1 MPCWENQQVRKGEN
15 MAAKLNPLNGT
26 QFDRLTKSIDWSNRA
41 MAFPRQQRLKAIRQF
56 VGYHYAE
63 RGSDR
68 RVIAP
73 FLKMAIDIHVRLL
86 AARSPRA
93 LFSTQYRDL
102 KWTAANLELA
112 VNQIPHEIDLDTTL
126 QQLVTE
132 ALFSVGVAKVGLHTV
147 GQVLGHEYGAPFVD
161 VITLD
166 DAIFDMAAKRRD
178 QMQYIGNDYWLDFK
192 DVMESESFSKKSLED
207 LCSDDFTVTSEEGEE
222 RAEGISVSET
232 AELFKKKI
240 QLRDVFLPAEKLF
253 VTYAVKTKRRL
264 KVIEWEGP
272 EDGPYPILGFG
283 HVCGNLLPIAP
294 VLGWRDL
301 HELGNA
307 IYRKLAD
314 QADAQ
319 KTVPAFSGDD
329 DQAVEDFKAARDG
342 EGIKYT
348 GPPPVNLKTGGIDPS
363 TLAFFLQNKDLLS
376 YFAGNLDAL
385 GGLSPQSK
393 TVGQDKLISEAS
405 GAQIREMASQVVKF
419 TKNIFKSLAYY
430 EWHDPI
436 RRRLLNKS
444 IPGTDLEIVVPW
456 DRESRRGK
464 FDLYDLEIDVF
475 SSQDDSPNARLQRLS
490 AVVQQYVLP
499 LLPAIEAAGGTLDI
513 QSLFEVIAKYSDLA
527 ELKGIVQFIDRP
539 ESAGSGKTIAS
550 LQNIT
555 RQTERINRPG
565 ATAEGKSA
573 VMQQVLLGGRPQ
585 KDEMASIGRAVG

>member
-1 MPCWENQQVRKGEN
+1 MV
-15 MAAKLNPLNGT
+15 AKINPLNST
-26 QFDRLTKSIDWSNRA
+26 QFDRLMKSIDWSNR
-41 MAFPRQQRLKAIRQF
+41 MLVFPRKRRLSAIKQL
-56 VGYHYAE
+56 VGFHYAE
-63 RGSDR
+63 QGSDR
-68 RVIAP
+68 RVIVP
-73 FLKMAIDIHVRLL
+73 TLKMIIDIHVRLL

-93 LFSTQYRDL
+93 LFSTQHQDL

-112 VNQIPHEIDLDTTL
+112 VNQVPCEIDLDTTL
-126 QQLVTE
+126 RRLVLE
-132 ALFSVGVAKVGLHTV
+132 ALFSIGIAKVGLHTV
-147 GQVLGHEYGAPFVD
+147 GRVLGHEYGAPFVD
-161 VITLD
+161 VITID
-166 DAIFDMAAKRRD
+166 DAVLDMAAKHRD
-178 QMQYIGNDYWLDFK
+178 QMQYMGNDYWLNYE
-192 DVMESESFSKKSLED
+192 DVMESKSFPKKSLED
-207 LCSDDFTVTSEEGEE
+207 LHPDDFTVTSEEGEE
-222 RAEGISVSET
+222 RAEGISISES

-272 EDGPYPILGFG
+272 ERGPYSILGFG
-283 HVCGNLLPIAP
+283 DVCGNLLPLPP
-294 VLGWRDL
+294 VAGWRDM

-329 DQAVEDFKAARDG
+329 DQAVEDFAAARDG
-342 EGIKYT
+342 QGIKFT
-348 GPPPVNLKTGGIDPS
+348 GQPPVNLKTGGIDPS
-363 TLAFFLQNKDLLS
+363 TLAFFLQNKDLSS
-376 YFAGNLDAL
+376 YYAGNLDAL

-405 GAQIREMASQVVKF
+405 GAQIREMAAQVMKF
-419 TKNIFKSLAYY
+419 TKNIFESLAYY
-430 EWHDPI
+430 EWYDPI

-456 DRESRRGK
+456 DRASRRGE
-464 FDLYDLEIDVF
+464 FDLYDLEVDVF
-475 SSQDDSPNARLQRLS
+475 SAQDDSPNARLQRFA
-490 AVVQQYVLP
+490 AVMQQYVLP
-499 LLPAIEAAGGTLDI
+499 LLGAIEAAGGVLDI
-513 QSLFEVIAKYSDLA
+513 QSLFEIIAKYSDLD
-527 ELKGIVQFIDRP
+527 ELRGIVQFIDRP
-539 ESAGSGKTIAS
+539 ESASSDKTIAS

-585 KDEMASIGRAVG
+585 RDEMATIGRATS